1 MSPFLKLNLV
11 CILKLFRGKKS
22 SLKCNM
28 LALKTEPFPAC
39 LHSGQCHSLA
49 GARRAEG
56 TLCRIR
62 HSIGPAVPL
71 SRTSQEPSW
80 VAAPCHRPGPSR
92 PALHEGQGQP
102 GAAPSVLAGEEAC
115 DSQLQGSWWWDLCK
129 VLVTMAILSS
139 FWFLEVG
146 GVCFVPKLNL
156 NFPTDLHRGHV
167 LPLHIIPMMQYLIR
181 TQKRGKGR
189 GKRKEETVRT
199 HSVTASVH
207 RGEQLGGKPHLRN
220 QDGFSS

>member
-22 SLKCNM
+22 SLKCNT
-28 LALKTEPFPAC
+28 LTLKTEPFPAC
-39 LHSGQCHSLA
+39 LHLGHCRSLA

-80 VAAPCHRPGPSR
+80 VAAPCHRPGPSG
-92 PALHEGQGQP
+92 PALQERRGQP

-115 DSQLQGSWWWDLCK
+115 DSQLQGSWWWSGWWDLCK
-129 VLVTMAILSS
+129 VLVTVGISSS

-146 GVCFVPKLNL
+146 ECLLFLNS
-156 NFPTDLHRGHV
+156 
-167 LPLHIIPMMQYLIR
+167 I
-181 TQKRGKGR
+181 
-189 GKRKEETVRT
+189 
-199 HSVTASVH
+199 
-207 RGEQLGGKPHLRN
+207 
-220 QDGFSS
+220 